1 MELLRKITISTC
13 GFDKTAINAAI
24 AQNGG
29 VETDL
34 LKIAGVTT
42 KATPGQTDK
51 GEFVKLMGE
60 FRAINLVS
68 GELFNSAA
76 CILPNFV
83 SDAIAAAL
91 EQSNEVEFALMISAK
106 PNPRSV
112 TGYEF
117 GVTPLVE
124 AKASDKLAGLLESS
138 GMVQTL
144 ALSSRKKAA

>member
-106 PNPRSV
+106 
-112 TGYEF
+112 
-117 GVTPLVE
+117 LVE